1 MGQGVCLSGE
11 VNESS
16 RSESEYENALV
27 TWVRPE
33 AGRSI
38 RGQAEVFRK
47 ENGGL
52 NRCCVHAL
60 E

>member
-1 MGQGVCLSGE
+1 MARLTIG
-11 VNESS
+11 S
-16 RSESEYENALV
+16 RSESEYENARV

-33 AGRSI
+33 ARRSI
-38 RGQAEVFRK
+38 RGQDEVFRK
-47 ENGGL
+47 ENGGP